1 MIRLAMY
8 SGARLN
14 EIAALKITSVTGDFF
29 TISASKTDAGRRS
42 IPIHSKLAPTIQR
55 LVDNSRDGYLLSGLT
70 ATKYGARGNA
80 LGKRFSR
87 LKAELGYPPELV
99 LHSVRKTVATMLEN
113 AGVSE
118 GNRGGPS
125 WP

>member
-1 MIRLAMY
+1 
-8 SGARLN
+8 
-14 EIAALKITSVTGDFF
+14 
-29 TISASKTDAGRRS
+29 
-42 IPIHSKLAPTIQR
+42 
-55 LVDNSRDGYLLSGLT
+55 LT
-70 ATKYGARGNA
+70 TTKYGARGNA

-118 GNRGGPS
+118 GIAMDLLGHKKKTMSYGRYSGGPS
-125 WP
+125 MANKREAVGCLSYPD